1 MSGAERSMTGKKE
14 SEGREPE
21 DGLRASRNPAE
32 ICCRTEEP
40 APRKDGDIFFALTG
54 LENQDMHLKD
64 AESGIVHAGEGKGG
78 AFLRWIYNKESLRRR
93 GR

>member
-1 MSGAERSMTGKKE
+1 MTGKKG
-14 SEGREPE
+14 SEGSEPE
-21 DGLRASRNPAE
+21 GGFRANGNPAE
-32 ICCRTEEP
+32 IRCRTEEP
-40 APRKDGDIFFALTG
+40 LPRKDGDIFFALTG

-64 AESGIVHAGEGKGG
+64 AESGTVHAGEGKGG